1 MRELRYLVSVA
12 AVVTVIGVAT
22 PAGAQPYGPGMMG
35 WGYGYGFG
43 LFHMIIWLVILV
55 AIVAGV
61 VWLTRTGT
69 LPFFAR
75 RSPGLQ
81 ALEERYA
88 RGEINRDEFLQKKR
102 DISG

>member
-1 MRELRYLVSVA
+1 MMW
-12 AVVTVIGVAT
+12 G
-22 PAGAQPYGPGMMG
+22 YGPNMGMMG

-43 LFHMIIWLVILV
+43 LLHMIIWLVILA

-61 VWLTRTGT
+61 VWLVRITAQPGGHQ
-69 LPFFAR
+69 FSAR

-81 ALEERYA
+81 VLEERYA
-88 RGEINRDEFLQKKR
+88 RGEINRDEYLQKKQ